1 MRKIINK
8 NLIIEIKARNKI
20 FLFALHLLILLSMFL
35 RASSKKLPRLYA
47 FIHSILCDLYAF
59 IHSILCDLFFKVQNK
74 SNRLKL
80 TKLSVFKEVSLNTKL
95 KGVSMHLLRNVG
107 IVGKSN
113 AIWGKNCLI
122 YPDFFDIKTM
132 RTSEESF
139 PFYLKPKVNGRYE
152 VSRWVFI
159 LKYISLVKNDG
170 VTSISLCS
178 AVHNNYAHW
187 VTEILPSVKV
197 LLDEVG
203 MSRCYLYIDNYIN
216 KNFLESLLL
225 LLNNKPNVSIVKVLP
240 YEYVKINKLLVIQGI
255 SNIPLDLKGSRESVN
270 KYKAWNW
277 NKSAQL
283 NFVTH
288 IYNALGSLDIPSNA
302 PKKIFLLRKSS
313 YRMLIN
319 QDNLAL
325 KAKKFDY
332 VAIYPETLLFR
343 EQVKLF
349 RNAEVIVSSSGAALA
364 NVIFNKKKCKIF
376 IITALKWTNLKY
388 WENLLRPYVS
398 KVVYIPA
405 KGVTSETES
414 RHMNIT
420 CDEDLF
426 CNILKE
432 DN

>member
-1 MRKIINK
+1 
-8 NLIIEIKARNKI
+8 
-20 FLFALHLLILLSMFL
+20 MFL
-35 RASSKKLPRLYA
+35 RASSKKLYSFLRASSKKLYSFLRA
-47 FIHSILCDLYAF
+47 SSKKLYSFFASILRSSCV
-59 IHSILCDLFFKVQNK
+59 SCSKVQNK
-74 SNRLKL
+74 SNGLKL
-80 TKLSVFKEVSLNTKL
+80 SKISVFKEVSLNTKV
-95 KGVSMHLLRNVG
+95 KGVSMYLLSNVG
-107 IVGKSN
+107 IVGRSN

-122 YPDFFDIKTM
+122 YPDFFDTKTM
-132 RTSEESF
+132 RSSEESF
-139 PFYLKPKVNGRYE
+139 PFYLTSTFDGRYK

-159 LKYISLVKNDG
+159 LKYFSLVNNDG

-187 VTEILPSVKV
+187 VTEILPSAKV
-197 LLDEVG
+197 LFDEVG
-203 MSRCYLYIDNYIN
+203 KSRCYLYIDMYIN

-225 LLNNKPNVSIVKVLP
+225 VLNNRSNITIVKVLP
-240 YEYVKINKLLVIQGI
+240 YEYVKINKLLVIQGV
-255 SNIPLDLKGSRESVN
+255 SNIPLDLKGSRVSVN

-288 IYNALGSLDIPSNA
+288 IYHALGSLDIPSNA

-313 YRMLIN
+313 YRILIN

-325 KAKKFDY
+325 KVKKFGY
-332 VAIYPETLLFR
+332 VAIYPETLSFR

-349 RNAEVIVSSSGAALA
+349 RNAEVIVSSSGAALS
-364 NVIFNKKKCKIF
+364 NVIFNKKKCKVY
-376 IITALKWTNLKY
+376 IITVLKWTNLRY
-388 WENLLRPYVS
+388 WENVLRPYVS

-405 KGVTSETES
+405 KGITTKTES

-432 DN
+432 DNKIEK